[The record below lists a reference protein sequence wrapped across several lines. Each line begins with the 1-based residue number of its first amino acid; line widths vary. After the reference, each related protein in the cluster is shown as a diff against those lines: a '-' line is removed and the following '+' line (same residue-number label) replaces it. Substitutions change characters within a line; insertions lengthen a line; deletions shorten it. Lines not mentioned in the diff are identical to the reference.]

1 MNMEITEKQN
11 SPESKKLNVDYSNVN
26 LSVNAQFIIN
36 YRNILDASINR
47 GTWKGN
53 ELSQIGAIY
62 QNVNSIIKSIEE
74 QLRERVAIST
84 EETTVAETEA
94 AGEITSEAAAETE
107 NKENQ

>member
-1 MNMEITEKQN
+1 MNMEISEKQN

-94 AGEITSEAAAETE
+94 AGETNSEVPAETE